1 MGDEAGRKSDGE
13 AVRVG
18 ARRCRD
24 AEGVSIEIRPE
35 PTPEEREAI
44 LRALAALDDRKQGAS
59 AWWEA
64 GIRESFEDDDVD

>member
-1 MGDEAGRKSDGE
+1 MVDEAGGRSDSE